1 MSTIAGLD
9 QLTKDSIEADL
20 LLWIDDHLEAQRDL
34 TAALGKDQTAEAE
47 EKLTITRDR
56 MHAARDA
63 LRGEPAVYVQYK
75 IADAAKANVK
85 PTSVPVAAP
94 TAPEGRKSD
103 HLNFDQILEVAQLS
117 RRLALEDY
125 HRHIQACLDATLP
138 HEVIAAND
146 KLQTAM
152 ANVKLTDDAL
162 LAVVKSAAAHRE
174 TTTHL
179 VIGSVDEA
187 KKAAQH
193 SADGLNF
200 AADRLDRYGV
210 EAPKSGFFK
219 AAFEAVAKA
228 DQVAGR
234 VQADIA
240 RHAEAFGTRLR
251 AFAGRVRE
259 FGTAVARMPE
269 TVATVAKASG
279 KSMAETATLT
289 YSKLRSGI
297 AGWFGRAA
305 DKVADAVVEGK
316 VKAKQTAWDTLERL
330 HVGVEA
336 QMVLVA
342 ADRVASLGGGLLSQ
356 MADKVSGTVADIREE
371 AQVARKARLK
381 P

>member
-1 MSTIAGLD
+1 MSTIAGPD

-34 TAALGKDQTAEAE
+34 VAALGKDQTAEAE

-63 LRGEPAVYVQYK
+63 LRGHPAVYVQYK
-75 IADAAKANVK
+75 IADVAKTK
-85 PTSVPVAAP
+85 PVSAVAA
-94 TAPEGRKSD
+94 APAEPEVKQSERLD
-103 HLNFDQILEVAQLS
+103 FDKILEVAQLS

-125 HRHIQACLDATLP
+125 HRHVQACLDAQLP

-146 KLQTAM
+146 KLQAAM
-152 ANVKLTDDAL
+152 ANVRLTDEAL
-162 LAVVKSAAAHRE
+162 VAVVKSAAAHRE

-179 VIGSVDEA
+179 VVGAVDEA
-187 KKAAQH
+187 KKTAQH
-193 SADGLNF
+193 SADGLNIV
-200 AADRLDRYGV
+200 ADRLDRYGV

-240 RHAEAFGTRLR
+240 RHAEAFSSRLR

-259 FGTAVARMPE
+259 FGNAVARMPE
-269 TVATVAKASG
+269 TVATVAKDSG

-289 YSKLRSGI
+289 YNKLRTGI
-297 AGWFGRAA
+297 AGWFGRTA
-305 DKVADAVVEGK
+305 DKVVGAVAEGK
-316 VKAKQTAWDTLERL
+316 AKAKQTAWDTLERMN
-330 HVGVEA
+330 VGVEA
-336 QMVLVA
+336 QMVVVA
-342 ADRVASLGGGLLSQ
+342 AERVASLGGGVLSKV
-356 MADKVSGTVADIREE
+356 ADKVSSTVADIREE
-371 AQVARKARLK
+371 AQVARKARMK